1 MTAKKV
7 ILPLLFLV
15 PVLLTLM
22 TSQPLVLVMAS
33 ENGNDNTNIPGQ
45 SGQGQQIQT
54 QQDEDDDDEEDGQG
68 PIQTPGGQ
76 PQCITAPCPTEPNG
90 GPGGGL
96 PQIPSGRNLAEAN
109 QLAGIGS
116 GNIQQNAEGA
126 VNEQYCST
134 IAGIGD
140 RRCAQSATPGAEN
153 LQDCTAIAG
162 LGRANCV
169 QSENPSGPDRCLTAN
184 GKPFICETSTGRSL
198 SGSGQAGQ

>member
-22 TSQPLVLVMAS
+22 TSQPLLLVMAS
-33 ENGNDNTNIPGQ
+33 DDTDNTNIPGQ

-54 QQDEDDDDEEDGQG
+54 QDEDDDEEDNGQG
-68 PIQTPGGQ
+68 PTQTPGGQ

-90 GPGGGL
+90 GPGGQGGL

-116 GNIQQNAEGA
+116 GNIQQNAQGA

-140 RRCAQSATPGAEN
+140 RRCAQFATPGADN
-153 LQDCTAIAG
+153 IQDCTAIAG
-162 LGRANCV
+162 LGKANCV
-169 QSENPSGPDRCLTAN
+169 QSENPDGSGTCLTAN
-184 GKPFICETSTGRSL
+184 GRPYICNTATGTAI